1 MCLYKPNGE
10 AVSLLYPRIVI
21 NSPDNMLTNDALY
34 PSGIRVG
41 KDKRGLSIG
50 LSIASAKFKHKRNAI
65 MQHQPIFKLHP
76 VRLPF
81 EPPLATEVIE
91 LTIFFYAVLICMC
104 KLYADAHNCSHS
116 YSTYVFLCMHCM

>member
-1 MCLYKPNGE
+1 MVMCLYKPNGE

-34 PSGIRVG
+34 PSGIRIG

-91 LTIFFYAVLICMC
+91 LTIYFMQC
-104 KLYADAHNCSHS
+104 
-116 YSTYVFLCMHCM
+116 